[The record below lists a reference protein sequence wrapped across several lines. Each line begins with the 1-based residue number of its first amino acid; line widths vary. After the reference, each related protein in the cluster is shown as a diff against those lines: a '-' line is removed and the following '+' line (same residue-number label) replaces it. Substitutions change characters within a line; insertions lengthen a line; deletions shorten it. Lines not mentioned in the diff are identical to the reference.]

1 MVAVDRQ
8 HQILFA
14 GECKYHHKP
23 VDLSVY
29 SALQGKVED
38 ALELKR
44 SFPGYKIWYG
54 LFSKSG
60 FTQRMKEV
68 AREREDIYLIQ
79 DAGLERV

>member
-1 MVAVDRQ
+1 M
-8 HQILFA
+8 
-14 GECKYHHKP
+14 
-23 VDLSVY
+23 
-29 SALQGKVED
+29 ED